1 MEIRTHHERTI
12 PASAVRDLY
21 YHVGR
26 TRPAREGDIRA
37 ALLAGP
43 AVGAW
48 DGDRLV
54 GFARALCDGHF
65 DAYLEDVMVHEDY
78 RCQGVGRRVVSLL
91 LEQLEEIE
99 TVSLYCRAEVVRFY
113 ESSGCQ
119 RTPYVLMQ
127 RIESSRTSENFSTT
141 HSGE

>member
-43 AVGAW
+43 A

-127 RIESSRTSENFSTT
+127 RKEFSLTSENFYST

>member
-1 MEIRTHHERTI
+1 MNEKRYHVIMEIRTHHERPI

-26 TRPAREGDIRA
+26 TQPAREGDIRV
-37 ALLAGP
+37 ALESGP

-54 GFARALCDGHF
+54 AFARALSDGHF
-65 DAYLEDVMVHEDY
+65 NAYVEDVMVHEEY
-78 RCQGVGRRVVSLL
+78 RRQGVGKRVVSLL
-91 LEQLEEIE
+91 LEELEDIE
-99 TVSLYCRAEVVRFY
+99 TVSLYCRAEVVHFY

-119 RTPYVLMQ
+119 RTSYVLVQ
-127 RIESSRTSENFSTT
+127 RKESSCTS
-141 HSGE
+141 

>member
-1 MEIRTHHERTI
+1 MVMEIRTHHERTI

-26 TRPAREGDIRA
+26 TQPAPEGDIRV
-37 ALLAGP
+37 ALHAGP

-65 DAYLEDVMVHEDY
+65 NAYLEDVIVHEDY
-78 RCQGVGRRVVSLL
+78 RWQGVGKRVVSLL

-99 TVSLYCRAEVVRFY
+99 TVSLYCREEVVRFY
-113 ESSGCQ
+113 ESSGCR
-119 RTPYVLMQ
+119 RTNYVLIQ
-127 RIESSRTSENFSTT
+127 RKESSRTSENSPSR
-141 HSGE
+141 H

>member
-1 MEIRTHHERTI
+1 MEIRTHTQRPI

-26 TRPAREGDIRA
+26 TKPASEEDIRV
-37 ALLAGP
+37 ALQAGP
-43 AVGAW
+43 VVGAW
-48 DGDRLV
+48 DGNRLV
-54 GFARALCDGHF
+54 GFARALSDGYF
-65 DAYLEDVMVHEDY
+65 NAYLEDVMVHEDH
-78 RCQGVGRRVVSLL
+78 RLQGVGKRIISLL
-91 LEQLEEIE
+91 LEELDDIE

-119 RTPYVLMQ
+119 RTSYVLMQ
-127 RIESSRTSENFSTT
+127 RKESSSTSENAPST